1 MRPFGVELLRILFVL
16 VAPWLLVS
24 CADRLDEPLSWPP
37 SLSVTVLDV
46 GQGDATLV
54 SFSEQTHWLIDG
66 GGSMGGQA
74 EVGRRKL
81 LPALRR
87 QGVQRL
93 EKVFVSHGH
102 ADHYEGLFA
111 VLDALP
117 VEELWV
123 PDRRTFDGRAQAL
136 LSLSQTSGTRLREVA
151 RGHQLQSPSGA
162 FRVELLHPLRDWKSH
177 LSGSDSLVNDSS
189 IVMRI
194 ALGDL
199 SFLFTGD
206 IEAAAEALLVNSGR
220 LGSSTVIKVPHHASR
235 TSSTAAFLNRVD
247 PLLAVAGIGKGNRFG
262 FPHASVSAR
271 YLARGTSLYWTARH
285 GAMRMTT
292 EGFSLTL
299 ERLPRQGRSV
309 IERRWSSADLAR
321 WRERRS
327 KGPLAAKPLAQVEA
341 DLLSGRLRGRGLCPV
356 EPPSVNGYPLASTTR
371 VVENV
376 KVRAHTAVRK
386 QETVLLMEERHWQ
399 RNRGRR
405 GRLSAPWR

>member
-220 LGSSTVIKVPHHASR
+220 L
-235 TSSTAAFLNRVD
+235 
-247 PLLAVAGIGKGNRFG
+247 
-262 FPHASVSAR
+262 
-271 YLARGTSLYWTARH
+271 
-285 GAMRMTT
+285 
-292 EGFSLTL
+292 
-299 ERLPRQGRSV
+299 
-309 IERRWSSADLAR
+309 
-321 WRERRS
+321 
-327 KGPLAAKPLAQVEA
+327 
-341 DLLSGRLRGRGLCPV
+341 
-356 EPPSVNGYPLASTTR
+356 
-371 VVENV
+371 
-376 KVRAHTAVRK
+376 
-386 QETVLLMEERHWQ
+386 
-399 RNRGRR
+399 
-405 GRLSAPWR
+405 